1 MQEMRRRAAELKS
14 AQEDGPMMD
23 ITRNQYFFA
32 GLACV
37 LLGLQFRMVES
48 AELTPE
54 FTQFLAERTAHP
66 LASVNA
72 AAQTLTQSDRPMAKK
87 TLRPPDWIG
96 WSLIA
101 LGSVLILHSWGMKKP
116 GT

>member
-1 MQEMRRRAAELKS
+1 
-14 AQEDGPMMD
+14 MMD

-32 GLACV
+32 GLACL
-37 LLGLQFRMVES
+37 LLGLQFRMVDS
-48 AELTPE
+48 VELTPE

-72 AAQTLTQSDRPMAKK
+72 ATQSLTQSDRPLAKK
-87 TLRPPDWIG
+87 VVTPPDWLG
-96 WSLIA
+96 WSLIS
-101 LGSVLILHSWGMKKP
+101 LGAVLILHSWAMKKP